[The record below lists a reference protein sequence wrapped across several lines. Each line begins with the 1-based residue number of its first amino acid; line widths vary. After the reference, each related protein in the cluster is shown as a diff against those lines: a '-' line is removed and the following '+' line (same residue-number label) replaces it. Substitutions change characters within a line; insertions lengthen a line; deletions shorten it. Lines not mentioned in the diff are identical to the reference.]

1 MQNNL
6 SLILL
11 SLRFI
16 LATLL
21 YTFLVYSIYILW
33 KNFKTSLIPLTQVS
47 TPEIQL
53 LYNNQKFIF
62 QQQEI
67 FLGRSQ
73 NCDLHI
79 ENSTVSSNHAR
90 IYYSQ
95 NQWWIE
101 DSNSSNGSRLNSIDI
116 SIPTVLTNQ
125 DELELGNAI
134 IQIALS

>member
-1 MQNNL
+1 
-6 SLILL
+6 
-11 SLRFI
+11 
-16 LATLL
+16 
-21 YTFLVYSIYILW
+21 VYSIYILW